1 MSQIYHIPLA
11 VTMRH
16 GTWGKQPANDSAELL
31 KVADAFAFAKF
42 GVPAMLMP
50 VYQREVLLQ
59 QMHQALLAIDA
70 ASPELA
76 S

>member
-1 MSQIYHIPLA
+1 VAQIYHIPA
-11 VTMRH
+11 RFVH
-16 GTWGKQPANDSAELL
+16 GPKQPANDSHELL

-59 QMHQALLAIDA
+59 QMHQALLAIEA
-70 ASPELA
+70 ASPEMA